1 MALCGSGWRECDEEE
16 EYGFSHGY
24 LKIWSQNGNACVKTV
39 RTLVCAVWAA
49 GRGRGPGGRPQIH
62 RAAVC
67 LMASATMRSLPDN
80 PISISPLTTH
90 HCSRSRTLHTS
101 HKKKTARARTWRMHA
116 YTIANRG
123 LGVLCHP
130 FRPPVSASAAP
141 SLTARPL
148 AALVLSE
155 PILGLTTWAA
165 ALCERRLWPPPC
177 DSKPPGRR
185 QVCPRPYVPPPSQP
199 VSP

>member
-1 MALCGSGWRECDEEE
+1 MAFRMATSRSGPKMAILRIAVVKL
-16 EYGFSHGY
+16 S
-24 LKIWSQNGNACVKTV
+24 CV
-39 RTLVCAVWAA
+39 
-49 GRGRGPGGRPQIH
+49 GRSGARPGGRPQIH

-130 FRPPVSASAAP
+130 LRPPVSA
-141 SLTARPL
+141 
-148 AALVLSE
+148 
-155 PILGLTTWAA
+155 
-165 ALCERRLWPPPC
+165 
-177 DSKPPGRR
+177 
-185 QVCPRPYVPPPSQP
+185 
-199 VSP
+199 